1 MMEVWWE
8 LHNWIGDGD
17 RWPPSFAS
25 LSDTTN
31 TSIFV
36 CPYTGH
42 KAGSLTNV
50 EEWTDYIYIGGAS
63 EGMCDVALLICPPE
77 NHGGKYGHVLWHCGW
92 GRDLPVTLP
101 AAQIQALIRE
111 PWCRST
117 SFRGSGFD
125 KYETRMQIRIPE
137 RLRPIYGPSKLLLP
151 DNMLQRT
158 ATPPSVSTN
167 K

>member
-1 MMEVWWE
+1 MRILTIIPLCLLLAVGCSSRADHEPAGQDRCTTNMMEVWWE

-63 EGMCDVALLICPPE
+63 EGMCDVALLIWPPE
-77 NHGGKYGHVLWHCGW
+77 
-92 GRDLPVTLP
+92 
-101 AAQIQALIRE
+101 
-111 PWCRST
+111 
-117 SFRGSGFD
+117 
-125 KYETRMQIRIPE
+125 
-137 RLRPIYGPSKLLLP
+137 
-151 DNMLQRT
+151 
-158 ATPPSVSTN
+158 
-167 K
+167 